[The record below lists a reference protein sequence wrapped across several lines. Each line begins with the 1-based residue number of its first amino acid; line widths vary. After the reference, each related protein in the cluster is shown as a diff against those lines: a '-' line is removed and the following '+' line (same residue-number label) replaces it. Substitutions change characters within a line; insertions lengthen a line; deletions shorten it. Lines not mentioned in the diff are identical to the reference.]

1 MVFDLILDAMNG
13 FWQLGDAHTEG
24 AITLLPTKVV
34 QLSKSLGASRPMIQP
49 LLIEWLW
56 RREQSLAM
64 TAANDII
71 FSRSPLI

>member
-1 MVFDLILDAMNG
+1 MVFDLILDVMND

-24 AITLLPTKVV
+24 AITLLPAKVV
-34 QLSKSLGASRPMIQP
+34 QLLKSLVHPGPMIQV

-56 RREQSLAM
+56 RGEQSLAM
-64 TAANDII
+64 TAANHMI